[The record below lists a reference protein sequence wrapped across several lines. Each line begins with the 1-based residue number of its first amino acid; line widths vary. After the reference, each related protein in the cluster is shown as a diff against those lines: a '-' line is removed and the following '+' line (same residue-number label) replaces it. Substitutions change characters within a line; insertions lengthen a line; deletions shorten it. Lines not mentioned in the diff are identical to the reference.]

1 MAPKQTSKLCD
12 RARLLFFMKQISRS
26 GHSNWGMKSFLS
38 ENRPIAKTKP
48 SKTPDGVDRLGQANY
63 ANYSGTGRK
72 VVPAAKRWPVGPEEY
87 SNQETIMLHMTR
99 RELLKS
105 AGAGAA
111 ALALTPLS
119 TWAADEKKGF
129 TLPELPYD
137 YDAL

>member
-12 RARLLFFMKQISRS
+12 RARLLFFMKPISRS

-72 VVPAAKRWPVGPEEY
+72 VVPAAKRGLVGPRQN
-87 SNQETIMLHMTR
+87 STR
-99 RELLKS
+99 GTLMRH
-105 AGAGAA
+105 
-111 ALALTPLS
+111 LTRTKP
-119 TWAADEKKGF
+119 
-129 TLPELPYD
+129 P
-137 YDAL
+137 